1 MNQFEVNQIRSK
13 LRRLDLDDQFIER
26 YIDKLI
32 RNKEPFV
39 TASKVIDRWEKKDSG
54 QFVLQALACGLIAAL
69 AGGWFAVVQWVDD
82 PIMNDATAITLFSVG
97 MASTISVLLIAF
109 RRTYILEKDRTLM
122 KRMRRRLNRMLLNQ
136 KS

>member
-1 MNQFEVNQIRSK
+1 MIKKLGVSSVMSQFEVNQIRSK

-39 TASKVIDRWEKKDSG
+39 MASKVIDRWDKKDSG

-69 AGGWFAVVQWVDD
+69 AGGWFAIVQ
-82 PIMNDATAITLFSVG
+82 
-97 MASTISVLLIAF
+97 
-109 RRTYILEKDRTLM
+109 
-122 KRMRRRLNRMLLNQ
+122 
-136 KS
+136 